1 MGSVKALMGKKLG
14 MTQVFSEDG
23 RSLPVTVL
31 EVGPCVV
38 LQKKTEEKEGYNA
51 LQLGFEQRP
60 LKRINRPMKGH
71 LDKAGADTGF
81 RYIREVPVENPEDFT
96 VGQRI
101 SLEDIDFGQLVD
113 IVGIS
118 KGKGYAGTVK
128 RHGFS
133 RGPMGHGSKH
143 HRAVGSSGMSAYP
156 SKVIK
161 GKKMPGRL
169 GSKRGTVKNSLIID
183 ARPGE
188 NLLLVKG
195 GVIGAVNQMV
205 LVHFK

>member
-23 RSLPVTVL
+23 KSLPVTVL
-31 EVGPCVV
+31 KVGPCVV
-38 LQKKTEEKEGYNA
+38 LQKKTVEKEGYNS

-60 LKRINRPMKGH
+60 LKRINRPVKGH
-71 LDKAGADTGF
+71 LEKAGADTGF

-101 SLEDIDFGQLVD
+101 SLEDIDSGQLVD

-169 GSKRGTVKNSLIID
+169 GAKRGTVKNSLIVD
-183 ARPGE
+183 VRPGE

-205 LVHFK
+205 LIHFK